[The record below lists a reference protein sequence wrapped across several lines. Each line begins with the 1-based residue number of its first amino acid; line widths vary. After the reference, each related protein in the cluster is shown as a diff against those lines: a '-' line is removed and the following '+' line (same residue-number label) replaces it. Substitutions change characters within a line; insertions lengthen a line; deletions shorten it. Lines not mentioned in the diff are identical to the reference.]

1 MKWTNPYRAS
11 VFTASLA
18 ILASC
23 SSESTR
29 EEASNVSESALN
41 PDCFIEH
48 PENPIITSG
57 DFSAELSLTLS
68 TWNDPHVMKEG
79 NTYYMYASS
88 DDHFNHDI
96 KIYRLSST
104 DGVQWQPDPA
114 HPVLEKSPGE
124 WDRQS
129 TETPAVIKLAGT
141 YHMFWTGYADYTN
154 VTDFKIGH
162 ATSLDGVT
170 WVKDENFLIGPS
182 APLAAPNLA
191 FDQYVVA
198 EPAPVV
204 FKDMIYLYFSALGI
218 NAELGTTLQVIGL
231 ITSSDGVHWT
241 APQPV
246 IIPDQSL
253 YPRGSPTYYKGY
265 STPHAVVLD
274 QQLYLFFDV
283 VRTNE
288 ADTQFSQ
295 QNIHHAVSANGIDG
309 WQQAEKAII
318 DYRDAA
324 WTEDEVRSPAVYLEG
339 DRLLLWYA
347 GHSLSPLSLG
357 IGFATCQ
364 R

>member
-1 MKWTNPYRAS
+1 MKRSNRYLTF
-11 VFTASLA
+11 VFTAFIA

-23 SSESTR
+23 GSESTR
-29 EEASNVSESALN
+29 EEASTVSESALS

-57 DFSAELSLTLS
+57 DFSAELSLTQS
-68 TWNDPHVMKEG
+68 TWNDPHVIKEG

-96 KIYRLSST
+96 KIYRLSSM
-104 DGVQWQPDPA
+104 DGIQWQPDPA
-114 HPVLEKSPGE
+114 HPVLGKSPGE
-124 WDRQS
+124 WDSQS
-129 TETPAVIKLAGT
+129 TETPAVIKLADT

-182 APLAAPNLA
+182 APHADPNFE

-204 FKDMIYLYFSALGI
+204 FNGMIYLYFSALGI
-218 NAELGTTLQVIGL
+218 NAELGKTQQVIGV
-231 ITSSDGVHWT
+231 ITSSDGIHWT
-241 APQPV
+241 APQPA

-253 YPRGSPTYYKGY
+253 YPRESPEYYKGY
-265 STPHAVVLD
+265 STPHALVLD
-274 QQLYLFFDV
+274 QQIHLFFDV
-283 VRTNE
+283 IRTNE
-288 ADTQFSQ
+288 ADTLFSQ
-295 QNIHHAVSANGIDG
+295 QKIHHAVSANGING
-309 WQQAEKAII
+309 WQQDEKAII

-324 WTEDEVRSPAVYLEG
+324 WTEDEVRSPAAYLEG
-339 DRLLLWYA
+339 DQLLLWYA
-347 GHSLSPLSLG
+347 GHSLSPVSLG
-357 IGFATCQ
+357 IGLATCL